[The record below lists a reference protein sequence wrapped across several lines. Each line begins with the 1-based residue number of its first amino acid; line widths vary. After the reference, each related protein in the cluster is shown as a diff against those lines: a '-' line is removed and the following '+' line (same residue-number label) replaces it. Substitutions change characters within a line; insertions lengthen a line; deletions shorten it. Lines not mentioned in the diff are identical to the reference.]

1 MSTAK
6 NTDLDYVREYLRMV
20 EALNDIRH
28 GCDMMT
34 PIGVDGAFGRFVT
47 EVRRVAAVALEPV
60 K

>member
-1 MSTAK
+1 MSTEPR
-6 NTDLDYVREYLRMV
+6 TDIDYVREYLRML

-28 GCDMMT
+28 GCDMLT
-34 PIGVDGAFGRFVT
+34 ATGIDGAFGRFVT